1 MTFKE
6 QMQEKAETY
15 ISENAGIL
23 SQQLVIQDTWD
34 KCSQA
39 ALSSDLVKGL
49 VEYNERLINIITE
62 YDIVGLVRDVD
73 NEVGDDLLAYTTDSR
88 AALTNYKQEVKQ

>member
-6 QMQEKAETY
+6 QMQEKATAY
-15 ISENAGIL
+15 ISKNAGTL

-49 VEYNERLINIITE
+49 VDALEKSQALLQFCGEHGGIID
-62 YDIVGLVRDVD
+62 DI
-73 NEVGDDLLAYTTDSR
+73 TTI
-88 AALTNYKQEVKQ
+88 LTNYKQEVNKLQ